1 MLSLTTNHR
10 LLFVLYLNLMETQE
24 LPSLTDLAQVALSLG
39 FVPIPIVGKRPILPR
54 WQQTTA
60 QTAMRKVEDAVRT
73 GSADN
78 LGILTGAPSG
88 IVVVDVDVAKGG
100 LDFWNELVAEHGIP
114 ETFTVETGNGG
125 RHYYFQYDDRTSTLR
140 NATGAIKKKGIDL
153 KTTGGQVV
161 WVGSIHPETGRMYDI
176 IDGTDEQGNVTIA
189 PMPDWLF
196 NLLQANQTELD
207 KKYPRKYGRV

>member
-1 MLSLTTNHR
+1 
-10 LLFVLYLNLMETQE
+10 METQE
-24 LPSLTDLAQVALSLG
+24 LPSLTAIAQLALDLG
-39 FVPIPIVGKRPILPR
+39 FVPIPIVGKRPILPH
-54 WQQTTA
+54 WQRTTA

-73 GSADN
+73 NSADN
-78 LGILTGAPSG
+78 IGILTGAPSG

-114 ETFTVETGNGG
+114 ETFTVETGSGG

-161 WVGSIHPETGRMYDI
+161 WVGSVHPDTGRMYDI
-176 IDGTDEQGNVTIA
+176 IDGTTDNGDVIIA

-196 NLLQANQTELD
+196 ELLQANQKELD
-207 KKYPRKYGRV
+207 ARYPRKYGGRA